1 MSEEG
6 LYEIKDESKINEII
20 PLVSEP
26 YTYENMVNNPIIKP
40 IAECDRSLRD
50 LDEVDYKT
58 LIDMKRL
65 KTEIN
70 AEFSDV
76 PSYQDTSFVSKLIR
90 LTQLMEYHN
99 KIQDLEIYNL
109 KDCIKKSFDETKSKY
124 WIKLDEKEEPYEPE
138 TIIPEGNVSSY
149 LDKLIEGTNENHKLV
164 ATAIKEIFLKTAKGQ
179 NEMEKLE
186 NAGLEMYS
194 KETDKTKKSIIAKII
209 RMEL

>member
-1 MSEEG
+1 MADEG
-6 LYEIKDESKINEII
+6 LYEVKDESKVNEVI

-50 LDEVDYKT
+50 LDELDYKT

-70 AEFSDV
+70 AEFADV
-76 PSYQDTSFVSKLIR
+76 PSYQDTSFISKLIR

-99 KIQDLEIYNL
+99 KIQDLEIYNT
-109 KDCIKKSFDETKSKY
+109 KDCIKKVFDETKTRY

-138 TIIPEGNVSSY
+138 TIIPEGTVDGY
-149 LDKLIEGTNENHKLV
+149 LDKLIEGTNESHKLV
-164 ATAIKEIFLKTAKGQ
+164 ASAIKEIFLKTTRGKTD
-179 NEMEKLE
+179 MEKLE
-186 NAGLEMYS
+186 SAGLEYY
-194 KETDKTKKSIIAKII
+194 KNELDKNKRQICARII